1 MEPWIDVV
9 FPVLGQSLPAD
20 HGYGLYAALAHANE
34 ALHGQD
40 WLAVQTIRGLRDGEG
55 RVRLS
60 PHAKLRIRLP
70 VERIPF
76 IYPLAGRELTIGIHT
91 LRLGIPEIRP
101 LAPCASLRARLV
113 VIKGFTEPEAFL
125 EAAARQLA
133 ALEVKGRPE
142 LLTTPDGTPSRK
154 TIKIKRFTV
163 VGFGLRVAELSDEDS
178 IKLQIHGLG
187 GKRRMGCGV
196 FYAEEKRKNGKLP

>member
-1 MEPWIDVV
+1 MSLQTYVDLT
-9 FPVLGQSLPAD
+9 FPVIGQELPAD
-20 HGYGLYAALAHANE
+20 HGYGLYAALVHAND

-40 WLAVQTIRGLRDGEG
+40 WLAVQTIRGLRDGQG

-70 VERIPF
+70 VERIPL

-101 LAPCASLRARLV
+101 LAPCAALRARLV
-113 VIKGFTEPEAFL
+113 AIKGFAEPEAFL

-133 ALEVKGRPE
+133 ALEINGRPE
-142 LLTTPDGTPSRK
+142 LLTAPDGTPARK

-163 VGFGLRVAELSDEDS
+163 VGFGLRVAELSDADS

-196 FYAEEKRKNGKLP
+196 FYAEEKRR